1 MQKQNLL
8 GMWNLCCFTGYDHEN
23 EPLIISSAKR
33 SVKRTRKYLNRK
45 RGLKDCIPLRKE
57 QDYSIMHNELSRK
70 RQFIM
75 NELVETERRYVE
87 RLATLHGEFMQPLV
101 KLESNCTPLKKL
113 NIQIG
118 LLKTFHT
125 EFLED
130 LISAKSLPSVFN
142 AKGDFLKLTQDY
154 VNLHPE
160 VSGIIETLKQQ
171 SKEFNKSIESNEL
184 VHQVQLIALLIEPV
198 QRVPRYQLLLEDL
211 LANTTETHPE
221 FEDLENALKKIE
233 MIVRTLNESRRS
245 STNTSTMYSIYQRIR
260 GRGSSLW
267 SPSRK
272 YIRQNVFWRVFQ
284 GKQFKNLP
292 PLRVRAFLFSDC
304 IVICEDQKIGRS
316 YKFQDEINLTRI
328 TSLEYVFNPHMS
340 FERHKMTTDLHGV
353 EISADGMRTLELYH
367 TNQAV
372 VKLWHGLI
380 VKHKRENT
388 SIEKKRESFMENR
401 TSSQLDADLLY
412 GTSTASNVGDSTC
425 NYEVNTKY
433 GSVSNYGSTSTSTG
447 KNSLT
452 SEGSL
457 GKNRFTPAESVKTV
471 IDHGRHRGYS
481 ISSNESDNQ
490 YVSKTT
496 SSVENVSKLDK
507 RRSGDF
513 IKERSSFNGSYE
525 PSTSCE
531 LLL

>member
-1 MQKQNLL
+1 M
-8 GMWNLCCFTGYDHEN
+8 MWSLCCFTGYDHEN

-87 RLATLHGEFMQPLV
+87 RLTTLHKEFMQPLV

-130 LISAKSLPSVFN
+130 LISAQSLPSVFN
-142 AKGDFLKLTQDY
+142 TKGDFLKLTQDY

-160 VSGIIETLKQQ
+160 VSSIIETLKHQ
-171 SKEFNKSIESNEL
+171 SKEFKKSIEGNEL

-211 LANTTETHPE
+211 LANTPEAHPE
-221 FEDLENALKKIE
+221 FEDLDSALKKIE
-233 MIVRTLNESRRS
+233 MIVRTLNDARRS

-284 GKQFKNLP
+284 GKKFKNLP

-316 YKFQDEINLTRI
+316 YKFQDEINLSSI

-340 FERHKMTTDLHGV
+340 FERHKMTTNLYGV
-353 EISADGMRTLELYH
+353 EISAEGMRTLELYH

-372 VKLWHGLI
+372 IKMWHGMI

-388 SIEKKRESFMENR
+388 SIEKKRESFMESR
-401 TSSQLDADLLY
+401 TSTQLDPDVLY
-412 GTSTASNVGDSTC
+412 GTSTASNVGESTT
-425 NYEVNTKY
+425 NYEVNTQY
-433 GSVSNYGSTSTSTG
+433 GSVSNYGSTSTSTNRSSVTSAELSG
-447 KNSLT
+447 K
-452 SEGSL
+452 
-457 GKNRFTPAESVKTV
+457 KRFTSVDSVKTV
-471 IDHGRHRGYS
+471 IDHGGHRGYS
-481 ISSNESDNQ
+481 VSSHESDNQ

-496 SSVENVSKLDK
+496 SLVENVSKLGK
-507 RRSGDF
+507 RRSGDPM
-513 IKERSSFNGSYE
+513 KEGSSFNGSYK
-525 PSTSCE
+525 PSKSCE